1 LPLIYRFDCINMS
14 HIFNFNYQQI
24 MYLFYYQ
31 QVLYLFYY
39 QQIMYL
45 FCLFYYQQI
54 MYLFSLLSY
63 IRSIARNKMKRHLNS
78 MQYENT
84 MRTNLV
90 RNCINIFPLV
100 WTNKNNLSLLLMYL
114 YMPVPGEVMYMC
126 VYLC

>member
-1 LPLIYRFDCINMS
+1 
-14 HIFNFNYQQI
+14 

-31 QVLYLFYY
+31 QVLYLYYY

-78 MQYENT
+78 TQYQNT
-84 MRTNLV
+84 MRTSLF

-100 WTNKNNLSLLLMYL
+100 RTNKNNLSLL
-114 YMPVPGEVMYMC
+114 
-126 VYLC
+126 